1 MLIKILN
8 TAENLLSHELKCV
21 MSFDKH
27 IYQDCIVFVMIHEHM
42 ISCNETGLSIRLLE
56 IVM

>member
-27 IYQDCIVFVMIHEHM
+27 IYHDCIVFVMIHESM
-42 ISCNETGLSIRLLE
+42 ISCNDSG
-56 IVM
+56 